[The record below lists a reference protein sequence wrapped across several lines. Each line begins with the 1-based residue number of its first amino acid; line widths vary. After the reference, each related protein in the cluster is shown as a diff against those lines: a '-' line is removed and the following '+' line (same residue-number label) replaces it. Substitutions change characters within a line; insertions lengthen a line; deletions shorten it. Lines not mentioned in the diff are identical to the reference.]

1 MKLGVCAVL
10 FGDQPLDKVLPY
22 LKSIGIEELE
32 IGAGGYPGKAHCDPA
47 VLLKDEKALES
58 FQETIAT
65 HGLPINTLS
74 CHGNP
79 VHPDKATRESYRE
92 DFRNAIL
99 LCEKLGIK
107 KIIGFSGCPGDSPD
121 AKYPNWVTCP
131 WPNDFSD
138 LLKWQWEEVLIPY
151 WKEEV
156 QFAEAHGIE
165 KIALEMHPGFCV
177 YNPETMLRIRREVG
191 DVLGANFDPSH
202 LIWQGMDPVAAIR
215 ELAGAIYHVHA
226 KDTKIDR
233 YNTAKHGVLD
243 TKHYSDELNRSWIFR
258 TVGYGNSEAYWR
270 DMISA
275 LRLAGY
281 DKVLS
286 IEHEDSLMTVD
297 EGLKKAVSFLRGLM
311 INEPKPGTMSWA

>member
-58 FQETIAT
+58 FKETIAA

-92 DFRNAIL
+92 DFRNTIL

-107 KIIGFSGCPGDSPD
+107 KIIGFSGCPGDSLD

-138 LLKWQWEEVLIPY
+138 LLLHIGLILLCHCN
-151 WKEEV
+151 V
-156 QFAEAHGIE
+156 
-165 KIALEMHPGFCV
+165 
-177 YNPETMLRIRREVG
+177 TDIRHRG
-191 DVLGANFDPSH
+191 
-202 LIWQGMDPVAAIR
+202 
-215 ELAGAIYHVHA
+215 
-226 KDTKIDR
+226 
-233 YNTAKHGVLD
+233 
-243 TKHYSDELNRSWIFR
+243 
-258 TVGYGNSEAYWR
+258 
-270 DMISA
+270 
-275 LRLAGY
+275 
-281 DKVLS
+281 S
-286 IEHEDSLMTVD
+286 IG
-297 EGLKKAVSFLRGLM
+297 EG
-311 INEPKPGTMSWA
+311 